1 MALPPILDM
10 TAGSRMMWFDK
21 DNENALFVDK
31 RQTFEE
37 LPSGHVINVAPDV
50 IADWTNG
57 LPFPDNSFHLVVFDP
72 PHLIHAG
79 AKSWLAKKYGVLD
92 EVSWPFVIRDGF
104 DEAMRVL
111 KPFGTL
117 VFKWNDSQIKL
128 PELLKEIPY
137 TPLFGQKR
145 EKTHWLVFMK
155 MEDN

>member
-1 MALPPILDM
+1 MTLPPILDM

-21 DNENALFVDK
+21 DNQNSLFVDK

-92 EVSWPFVIRDGF
+92 EASWSFVIRDGF
-104 DEAMRVL
+104 DEAMRAL

-117 VFKWNDSQIKL
+117 VFKWNDSQINL